1 MNKIVDISKSDNH
14 AKGIDAW
21 GFCPAT
27 HGKWLR
33 FFEPIYHKYFRVDV
47 SGLEHVPKNGK
58 VLLIAN
64 HSGQLPIDG
73 MLIGQTVAKKDES
86 PRAVRAM
93 IERFFPKVP
102 FLGNYLNKVGGVV
115 GDPINCEN
123 MLNRGEAIIVFPE
136 GAGGAGKPWSERYKL
151 QRFGLGFMHL
161 AMNTGTPIV
170 PIGVVGC
177 EETMPTLFHLRWLAK
192 KLGVPY
198 LPVTSPIPIPVKV
211 RLVFGRPMVFEAKQN
226 TEEEV
231 FEYVELVKEEIASLI
246 QQGLS
251 KRRGWFL

>member
-1 MNKIVDISKSDNH
+1 MNIFRSNNPPKSV
-14 AKGIDAW
+14 DAW
-21 GFCPAT
+21 GFCSVT
-27 HGKWLR
+27 HEKWLR

-47 SGLEHVPKNGK
+47 SGLGNVPKSGG

-73 MLIGQTVAKKDES
+73 ILIGQTLATKGES
-86 PRAVRAM
+86 PRVVRAM
-93 IERFFPKVP
+93 MERFFPQVP
-102 FLGNYLNKVGGVV
+102 FLGNYLNEVGGVV

-136 GAGGAGKPWSERYKL
+136 GAGGAGKSWSERYKL

-161 AMNTGTPIV
+161 AINTGTPIV

-192 KLGVPY
+192 KLGAPY
-198 LPVTSPIPIPVKV
+198 LPVTSPIPIPAKV
-211 RLVFGRPMVFEAKQN
+211 RLVFGEPMVFEAKHN
-226 TEEEV
+226 TENEV
-231 FEYVELVKEEIASLI
+231 FEYVEQVKEEIASLMK
-246 QQGLS
+246 QGLS